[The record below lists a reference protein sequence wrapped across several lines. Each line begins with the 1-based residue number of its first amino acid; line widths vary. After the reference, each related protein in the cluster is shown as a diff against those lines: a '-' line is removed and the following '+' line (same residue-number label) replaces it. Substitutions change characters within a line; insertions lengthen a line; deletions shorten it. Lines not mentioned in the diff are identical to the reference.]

1 MYRCTCYFVENCNF
15 EQKKITK
22 LKIYKLDIIELVT
35 ISKGPASIADNRIKN
50 ISEYMYFSLTL
61 TNNKKNSI

>member
-15 EQKKITK
+15 EKKKITK

-35 ISKGPASIADNRIKN
+35 ISKGPA
-50 ISEYMYFSLTL
+50 
-61 TNNKKNSI
+61 